1 MQSEPQSPAGTSPP
15 KGLPPV
21 VPPSGGFIA
30 QLFLVPGLIV
40 TAVVL
45 LLLVF
50 NWYLNGSRSPEQFLT
65 NLDNTNPEV
74 RWRAASDLAQV
85 LLRDDRLATDS
96 RFGLSVAERLRS
108 ALTTVRPAEKA
119 LAERLSK
126 LSGEERIK
134 EQREA
139 LKDERT
145 YLVYLMGCISAFKVP
160 VGAPL
165 LKEIAENQDTMDPE
179 ALAQRRQE
187 ALYDLA
193 NLGEKSKGF
202 DHLPA
207 ERQTAVLAELE
218 EEAGAA
224 SGERSRWARECLDM
238 LRSRRDGQPRLLGLD
253 VTLEHCAADDH
264 PGVRK
269 MTAFA
274 CNFWEGTAAEN
285 GRIDDLL
292 ATLANDDGRTPE
304 GSDPVQAL
312 EVRYNATVAQAR
324 RGSDR
329 VQMKLLQDML
339 DEQQLAKTFRVKPPE
354 GEPGGSKVDEAA
366 VRLTVVNAL
375 KAIAELHRQQPDRD
389 PSALIPA
396 LKQLK
401 QSSTLTFRTEA
412 EQTLRALGQQ

>member
-45 LLLVF
+45 FLLVV
-50 NWYLNGSRSPEQFLT
+50 NWVFNGSHTPEQFLQ

-74 RWRAASDLAQV
+74 RWRAASDLAQI
-85 LLRDDRLATDS
+85 LLRDDRLATDP
-96 RFGLSVAERLRS
+96 RFALSVAERLRT
-108 ALTTVRPAEKA
+108 ALTAAGPAEKA

-126 LSGEERIK
+126 LSGEERVK

-139 LKDERT
+139 LKDQRT
-145 YLVYLMGCISAFKVP
+145 YLVYLMGCVSAFKVP

-202 DHLPA
+202 DRLPA

-218 EEAGAA
+218 EAAAA
-224 SGERSRWARECLDM
+224 SGERSRWAQECLDM
-238 LRSRRDGQPRLLGLD
+238 LRSRRDGKPRLFGLD

-264 PGVRK
+264 PNMRK

-274 CNFWEGTAAEN
+274 CNFWEGTPEEN
-285 GRIDDLL
+285 GRIDDVL
-292 ATLANDDGRTPE
+292 ATLANDDGRGPE
-304 GSDPVQAL
+304 GPEPALAL
-312 EVRYNATVAQAR
+312 EVRYNATMAQAR

-329 VQMKLLQDML
+329 VQLKLLQEML
-339 DEQQLAKTFRVKPPE
+339 NEQQLRKTLPLTSREGPNATNEEVVRVTI
-354 GEPGGSKVDEAA
+354 VY
-366 VRLTVVNAL
+366 AL
-375 KAIAELHRQQPDRD
+375 KAIAELHRRQPDRD
-389 PSALIPA
+389 LSALIPA